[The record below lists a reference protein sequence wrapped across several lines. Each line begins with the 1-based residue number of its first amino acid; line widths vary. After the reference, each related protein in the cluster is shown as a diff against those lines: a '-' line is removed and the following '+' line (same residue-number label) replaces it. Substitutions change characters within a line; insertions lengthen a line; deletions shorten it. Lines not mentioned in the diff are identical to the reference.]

1 MVRSLADYL
10 ENSARRYPDRVAV
23 VDGTGATLTYAELN
37 GLADRVAATLIDHGV
52 VPGDRVGVVTP
63 KRVRTVASLFGI
75 MKARAAYVPVDYTA
89 PATRNATIL
98 SDCQVKGVILH
109 HLADGIAGTWPS
121 GTAPDVVIAI
131 GDREHTSTIGGAP
144 LVAWSDVERATP
156 RDTSRDRSIDDLAYI
171 LYTSGSTGIPKGVM
185 LTHRNATSFV
195 DWCSSVFEPTPEDR
209 FGSHAPFHFDLSV
222 LDIYVSLK
230 HGAGLYL
237 VDENVGESPKAL
249 ADFIS
254 AHRLSIWYST
264 PSILTLLAQFGD
276 LASRDFSALRTML
289 FAGEVF
295 PIKHLRHLTRLWP
308 GRAYYNLYGPTETN
322 VCTYFKIP
330 EHIPDDRNDP
340 YPIGHLCAHCDGLL
354 LDQDGVEVPRGE
366 EGLLYIAGPSV
377 FPGYWNRP
385 VENAACFLERHGR
398 RWYNTGDVV
407 REDERDGY
415 IYLGRRDRM
424 VKRHGYRI
432 ELGEIER
439 ALYQHES
446 IAEAAVVSVSDTA
459 GVKIIAYLS
468 ARGPERPTVIDMKAY
483 CARSLP
489 AYMSPDVF
497 RFVDA
502 AAPYVDEQGGLPE
515 PAAGIRRSLR
525 GEGPCPRVPGAR
537 RSQRSR

>member
-10 ENSARRYPDRVAV
+10 ESSASQHPDRVAV
-23 VDGTGATLTYAELN
+23 VDGTGASLTYAGLNEL
-37 GLADRVAATLIDHGV
+37 AARVAATLVQHGV
-52 VPGDRVGVVTP
+52 TPGDRVGVVAP
-63 KRVRTVASLFGI
+63 KSVRTVASLFGI

-89 PATRNATIL
+89 PAARNATIL
-98 SDCQVKGVILH
+98 ADCQVNGVILH
-109 HLADGIAGTWPS
+109 HLAEGIAGAWPS
-121 GTAPDVVIAI
+121 DTAPGVVIAS
-131 GDREHTSTIGGAP
+131 GDRESTPTIGSAP
-144 LVAWSDVERATP
+144 LIAWGDVERADPFDTFGG
-156 RDTSRDRSIDDLAYI
+156 RDLDDLAYI

-237 VDENVGESPKAL
+237 VDETVGKNPKVL

-254 AHRLSIWYST
+254 RHRLSIWYST

-276 LASRDFSALRTML
+276 LPSKDFSALRTVL

-295 PIKHLRHLTRLWP
+295 PIKHLRHLSRLWP

-330 EHIPDDRNDP
+330 DRIPEDRNDP
-340 YPIGHLCAHCDGLL
+340 YPIGHLCTHCDGLL
-354 LDQDGVEVPRGE
+354 LDQDGGEASRGD

-377 FPGYWNRP
+377 FAGYWNRP
-385 VENAACFLERHGR
+385 VENAACFLDRNGR

-439 ALYQHES
+439 ALYQHDS
-446 IAEAAVVSVSDTA
+446 IAEAAVVSVSDPS
-459 GVKIIAYLS
+459 GVKILAYLS
-468 ARGPERPTVIDMKAY
+468 TKGPERPSVIDMKAY
-483 CARSLP
+483 CAHSLP

-497 RFVDA
+497 RFIDALPRTSTNKVD
-502 AAPYVDEQGGLPE
+502 YQTLQ
-515 PAAGIRRSLR
+515 R
-525 GEGPCPRVPGAR
+525 GFAEV
-537 RSQRSR
+537 